1 MIKYLIR
8 RVIQFLPAILGVII
22 ITFSLGYLGPGD
34 PLKYQLGEQLP
45 SDPQQLARLRAYY
58 GLDRPFLVQLGD
70 YVVKLT
76 QGDMGKSISVQP
88 KRQVED
94 MLGKGLL
101 VSMQL
106 GGAAMFLIALIGIPL
121 GVLAAYKQNTLIDYL
136 IVSSSAILPTIPVF
150 VLSPLL
156 LILFVLKLDILPHS
170 FGWKGIFDSRA
181 ILPVFIL
188 LIGPLLT
195 VVRQTR
201 GGVLEV
207 LSQDYVRTARAKGLA
222 ERRVLIRHVLRNA
235 LTPVVT
241 SIGFIAAGLLTGSL
255 FVESIFGIPGFGGLF
270 YSALRAYD
278 YPVILGTTLV
288 SALIMMGSNLI
299 VDILYGI
306 LDPRV
311 RR

>member
-299 VDILYGI
+299 VDVLYGI